1 MCDIAIEVEHTGIS
15 EQGILNSSPL
25 SYIFGFNLVDNISVD
40 YMHVGPEGI
49 VKRMMNC
56 WFKNLITQKLI
67 NLNQS

>member
-1 MCDIAIEVEHTGIS
+1 MCDNAIEVEHTGIS

-49 VKRMMNC
+49 VK
-56 WFKNLITQKLI
+56 
-67 NLNQS
+67 